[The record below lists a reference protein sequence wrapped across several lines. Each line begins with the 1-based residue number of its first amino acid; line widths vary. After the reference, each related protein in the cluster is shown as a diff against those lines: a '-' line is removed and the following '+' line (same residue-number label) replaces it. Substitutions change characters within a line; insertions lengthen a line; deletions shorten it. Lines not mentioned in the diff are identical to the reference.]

1 MAQSSI
7 NSSELIS
14 TVNELAKER
23 RVNKDVLFSAIEAA
37 LISAYK
43 KNYGKGA
50 NVRASID
57 RDKGEIEVL
66 SRKTVVEE
74 VTDPQSEMTLQ
85 EARDID
91 RRYEVG
97 DLVEVPVSP
106 RDFGRIAAQTAKQV
120 VVQHLREAERGVIY
134 DEYSQKENEILTAIV
149 KMVENRNVYV
159 ELGRTEGVIE
169 PNQQMPGEELAP
181 NDRIKVYVLEVSRQ
195 GRGPQVY
202 VSRTHPGLVKRLFE
216 LEVPELVSGVV
227 QIKAIAR
234 EAGFRT
240 KMAVFSTDPLID
252 AVGSCVGP
260 RGMRVENVVSE
271 LKTEKIDIIK
281 WSSDP
286 AEYIANA
293 LNPARVI
300 SVFTADGEKSARVI
314 VPDNQLS
321 LAIGKEGQNARLAAK
336 LTGWKIDI
344 KSQSQVEQ
352 MIAEGE
358 LAAQEDTV
366 ADDGFDL
373 DAAVDMDM
381 DAADLDAFDVPDP
394 GEDDL
399 GGEA

>member
-149 KMVENRNVYV
+149 QRIENRNVYV

-169 PNQQMPGEELAP
+169 PNQQMPGEELST

-260 RGMRVENVVSE
+260 RGMRVENVVAE

>member
-1 MAQSSI
+1 MANGGIDSG
-7 NSSELIS
+7 EFIS
-14 TVNELAKER
+14 ALDALAKER
-23 RVNKDVLFSAIEAA
+23 RINKDVLFSAIEAA

-43 KNYGKGA
+43 KNFGKTA

-57 RDKGEIEVL
+57 REKGTVEVL
-66 SRKTVVEE
+66 SRKIVVEE
-74 VTDPQSEMTLQ
+74 VGDPLCEMTLQ
-85 EARDID
+85 DAREVD

-97 DLVEVPVSP
+97 DLVEVAVTP
-106 RDFGRIAAQTAKQV
+106 RNFGRIAAQTAKQV

-149 KMVENRNVYV
+149 QRVENRQVYV

-169 PNQQMPGEELAP
+169 PNQQMPGEELNI
-181 NDRIKVYVLEVSRQ
+181 NDRIKVYVLEVSRM
-195 GRGPQVY
+195 GRGPQVF

-216 LEVPELVSGVV
+216 IEVPELVTGVV
-227 QIKAIAR
+227 QIKAVAR

-240 KMAVFSTDPLID
+240 KMAVFSTDPQID

-260 RGMRVENVVSE
+260 RGMRVENVVAE

-281 WSSDP
+281 WSADP

-300 SVFTADGEKSARVI
+300 SVFTAENEKSARVI

-344 KSQSQVEQ
+344 KSQSQVEEYMMQ
-352 MIAEGE
+352 AEAPGE
-358 LAAQEDTV
+358 EEPLP
-366 ADDGFDL
+366 DDIDL
-373 DAAVDMDM
+373 DDV
-381 DAADLDAFDVPDP
+381 DLDDC
-394 GEDDL
+394 DL
-399 GGEA
+399 GDGEI

>member
-1 MAQSSI
+1 MNAEFMNALEDLEREKGISKEI
-7 NSSELIS
+7 LI
-14 TVNELAKER
+14 
-23 RVNKDVLFSAIEAA
+23 DAIETA

-43 KNYGKGA
+43 RNFGITQNA
-50 NVRASID
+50 RVTID
-57 RDKGEIEVL
+57 QETGEIKVFAE
-66 SRKTVVEE
+66 KNVVDDVFDE
-74 VTDPQSEMTLQ
+74 TFEMSLDD
-85 EARDID
+85 ARAINPA
-91 RRYEVG
+91 YEVG
-97 DLVEVPVSP
+97 DTIEVEVTPSS
-106 RDFGRIAAQTAKQV
+106 FGRIAAQTAKQV

-149 KMVENRNVYV
+149 QRVENRNVYV

-169 PNQQMPGEELAP
+169 PNQQMPGEELAQ

-227 QIKAIAR
+227 QIKSIAR

-260 RGMRVENVVSE
+260 RGIRVENVVSE

-352 MIAEGE
+352 MLAEGE
-358 LAAQEDTV
+358 LAMEGDTM

-373 DAAVDMDM
+373 DAAVESE
-381 DAADLDAFDVPDP
+381 DLLGIGDIEGLE

-399 GGEA
+399 GGDA

>member
-1 MAQSSI
+1 MAHSGIDSG
-7 NSSELIS
+7 ELIRAINDLS
-14 TVNELAKER
+14 KER

-43 KNYGKGA
+43 KNYGKSA

-57 RDKGEIEVL
+57 RDTGEMEVL

-74 VTDPQSEMTLQ
+74 VDDPQCEMTLS
-85 EARDID
+85 EAREID

-97 DLVEVPVSP
+97 DLVEVPVTP

-120 VVQHLREAERGVIY
+120 IVQHLREAERGVIY

-149 KMVENRNVYV
+149 QRVENRNVYV
-159 ELGRTEGVIE
+159 ELGRTEGIIE
-169 PNQQMPGEELAP
+169 PNQQMPSEELAI

-352 MIAEGE
+352 MIADGE

-373 DAAVDMDM
+373 DAAVESE
-381 DAADLDAFDVPDP
+381 DLFDLGDIEGLE
-394 GEDDL
+394 GESDL